1 MNARAAY
8 PPLPGVASRGR
19 APDPECVSVEDFVG
33 GVQEKELAR
42 HAAKLKEI
50 EGMRARLKSGFK
62 KNGKSREDQLSRL
75 FDLRNE
81 YVEVVSGGR
90 YMDAASAEWKR
101 LPLDWRVLLVMKAGM
116 GSDHQ
121 SLESLA
127 QRNWLEIPPPERD
140 ELRLQVRIAKTC
152 FMKMFALIA
161 RV

>member
-1 MNARAAY
+1 MNARVAY
-8 PPLPGVASRGR
+8 PPMPGVVQTGW
-19 APDPECVSVEDFVG
+19 APDPEFISVEEFVG
-33 GVQEKELAR
+33 DVQKKELAR

-50 EGMRARLKSGFK
+50 EGMRGRLKSGYK
-62 KNGKSREDQLSRL
+62 KDVKSRSASLKRL

-101 LPLDWRVLLVMKAGM
+101 IPLEWRVLLVMKAGM

-140 ELRLQVRIAKTC
+140 ELRLQVRVAKTC